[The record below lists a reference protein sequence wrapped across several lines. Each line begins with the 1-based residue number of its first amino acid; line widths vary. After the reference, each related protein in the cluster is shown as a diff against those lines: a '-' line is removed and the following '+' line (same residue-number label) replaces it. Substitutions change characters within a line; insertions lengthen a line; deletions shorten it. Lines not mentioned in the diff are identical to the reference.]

1 MAKEAKRKCEL
12 CGDGA
17 RMYCDSD
24 EASLCWSC
32 DEKVHSANFLVA
44 KHSRTLLCH
53 ACCSPTPW
61 TASGAKLCRTVSV
74 CPACLDQ
81 INHAQ
86 LRRDEG
92 ESNREMG
99 SDVHQDF
106 IDSGSDYDS
115 GYSSDEYEEEE
126 GDENQVVPWSA
137 SSSPSSSPPP
147 GPSSSG
153 GDEGSFSSR
162 DGGGEAFSSTLRR
175 RLRDD
180 LDDQVVTSSSLLD

>member
-81 INHAQ
+81 ISHAQ

-92 ESNREMG
+92 EGESHREMG

-115 GYSSDEYEEEE
+115 GYSSDEYEEE

-147 GPSSSG
+147 GPSSSSSN

-162 DGGGEAFSSTLRR
+162 DFSPALRKR
-175 RLRDD
+175 F

>member
-1 MAKEAKRKCEL
+1 MAKETKRKCEL

-61 TASGAKLCRTVSV
+61 TASGAKLCPTVSV

-81 INHAQ
+81 ISHVQ
-86 LRRDEG
+86 LREGEG

-99 SDVHQDF
+99 NSDVQEF

-115 GYSSDEYEEEE
+115 GYSSDECEDNDMEEE

-137 SSSPSSSPPP
+137 SSSPSPSPDQVFLAATRAVSPPETAAVQP
-147 GPSSSG
+147 FLV
-153 GDEGSFSSR
+153 E
-162 DGGGEAFSSTLRR
+162 RR
-175 RLRDD
+175 R
-180 LDDQVVTSSSLLD
+180 